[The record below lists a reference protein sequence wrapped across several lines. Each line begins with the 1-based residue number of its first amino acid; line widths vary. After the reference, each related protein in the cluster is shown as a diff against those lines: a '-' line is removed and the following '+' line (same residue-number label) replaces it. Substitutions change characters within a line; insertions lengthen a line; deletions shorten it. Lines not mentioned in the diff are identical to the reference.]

1 MLVKSTALWGMG
13 DNMRRALTTR
23 FLLCLALA
31 AAPCLCADS
40 VLVRGVVRDA
50 TGAVVVGATV
60 TVNSGDFSASARTDQ
75 EGKFSFTG
83 VPGREG
89 TLQVTAAG
97 FADAHKAWSAGAS
110 PQVDLEIVLRPS
122 SVSQQV
128 VVSAARTEI
137 RLADS
142 PGSTVLL
149 AQQDV
154 AASPSLMVDD
164 ILRQVPGFTLFR
176 RSDSR
181 SANPGSQGVSLRGLG
196 PSGASRALVLEDG
209 IPMVDPFGGWVFW
222 DRIPSVAVSS
232 MEVFRG
238 GGSHLYGSDAL
249 GGVVQFIS
257 RQPKAATPAFTVEGD
272 YGNERSPD
280 LSFWTG
286 TRVGKWDLEVSSS
299 LFRTDGYIPVPLVD
313 PDTNKP
319 LRGTIDAPVDSEHA
333 AVDIDVGRQVGAK
346 GRAFVRGNYYT
357 ESRDNGTVIQKNDTR
372 IGQGSAGLDQQFGT
386 NDSLAVRLFGNVE
399 TYHQSYS
406 AIAPNRDHESLTDLQ
421 TVPSQQLGASGQ
433 WTHLFG
439 RSDTVIA
446 GGDVNEVIGA
456 SDDQLFSKGP
466 NTANNAAGGRQR
478 TAGVFGEDILR
489 LQDKWTIILGARF
502 DDWRNFDASWIHTPV
517 STPGPIKGMFY
528 PDRSENAFSPRLSV
542 LRALNQ
548 HVAVTGSIYRAFRA
562 PTLNELYRNFQV
574 GNVFTLGNAALAA
587 EHLTGAEAGGKITG
601 WNGKLDLRGTFFW
614 SDIVDPVENVT
625 VNPKSSPIL
634 AEKEN
639 LGRTR
644 SRGLELDGV
653 VHLDHHVQISAG
665 YAYTDA
671 TVVQFTS
678 KVGPSLVGLDV
689 PQVPRQQFTW
699 EARYWNPSR
708 LLLSLQGRFVGQQ
721 FDDSL
726 NQYLLARFYAMD
738 LLIGRNVNRH
748 VEVFAA
754 AENVTDKR
762 YQVARTPT
770 LSVGPPILFRVGMRV
785 EFPGRR

>member
-1 MLVKSTALWGMG
+1 MTMARL
-13 DNMRRALTTR
+13 LTTWLVVW
-23 FLLCLALA
+23 FVGMTL
-31 AAPCLCADS
+31 PCVCADS
-40 VLVRGVVRDA
+40 VLIRGVVRDA
-50 TGAVVVGATV
+50 TGAVVAGAEV
-60 TVNSGDFSASARTDQ
+60 KVKSGEFSTSTRTNQ
-75 EGKFSFTG
+75 EGQFSFVG

-89 TLQVTAAG
+89 TLDVMAAG
-97 FADAHKAWSAGAS
+97 FADEHQTWSAGSS
-110 PQVDLEIVLRPS
+110 PHVELEIALRPS

-149 AQQDV
+149 AQADV

-232 MEVFRG
+232 MEIVRG

-257 RQPKAATPAFTVEGD
+257 RQPEASRPAFTLEGD
-272 YGNERSPD
+272 YGNEHTPD

-286 TRVGKWDLEVSSS
+286 TRVGKWDLELSSS
-299 LFRTDGYIPVPLVD
+299 LFRTDGYIPVPIID

-333 AVDIDVGRQVGAK
+333 AVDLDVGRQVGAK

-372 IGQGSAGLDQQFGT
+372 IGQGSAGLDQQFGS

-406 AIAPNRDHESLTDLQ
+406 SIAPNRDHESLTDLQ
-421 TVPSQQLGASGQ
+421 TVPSQQLGAGGQ

-439 RSDTVIA
+439 RRDTAIA
-446 GGDVNEVIGA
+446 GADVAEVIGA

-466 NTANNAAGGRQR
+466 NTADNAAGGRQR

-489 LQDKWTIILGARF
+489 LQDKWTIILGVRF
-502 DDWRNFDASWIHTPV
+502 DDWRNFDGSLIHTPV
-517 STPGPIKGMFY
+517 STTGRAKATLY

-548 HVAVTGSIYRAFRA
+548 HVSVTGSIYRAFRA

-574 GNVFTLGNAALAA
+574 GNTFTLGNAALTA
-587 EHLTGAEAGGKITG
+587 ERLTGAEAGAKVTG

-625 VNPKSSPIL
+625 LNPHSSPIL

-653 VHLDHHVQISAG
+653 VRLDHHIQISAG

-671 TVVQFTS
+671 TVVQYTS

-689 PQVPRQQFTW
+689 PQVPRQQFAW

-726 NQYLLARFYAMD
+726 NQYPLARFYAMD
-738 LLIGRNVNRH
+738 LLVGRNINPH
-748 VEVFAA
+748 LEVFAA
-754 AENVTDKR
+754 VENVTDER

-770 LSVGPPILFRVGMRV
+770 LSVGPPILFRIGMRAD
-785 EFPGRR
+785 FSAGR

>member
-1 MLVKSTALWGMG
+1 MERWLIVGL
-13 DNMRRALTTR
+13 
-23 FLLCLALA
+23 LLCCVATTLPGAW
-31 AAPCLCADS
+31 ADS
-40 VLVRGVVRDA
+40 VVVRGVVRDT
-50 TGAVVVGATV
+50 TGAIVAGATV
-60 TVNSGDFSASARTDQ
+60 TVMSGDFSAGAHTDQ
-75 EGKFSFTG
+75 EGKFSVTG

-97 FADAHKAWSAGAS
+97 FADEQQSWSAGTS
-110 PQVDLEIVLRPS
+110 PGVEAEIVLKPS
-122 SVSQQV
+122 SVNQQV
-128 VVSAARTEI
+128 VVSAARTGI

-149 AQQDV
+149 AQEDV

-249 GGVVQFIS
+249 GGVVQFIT
-257 RQPKAATPAFTVEGD
+257 RQPETSTPAFALEGD

-286 TRVGKWDLEVSSS
+286 TRVGKWDMELSSS

-319 LRGTIDAPVDSEHA
+319 LRGTVDAPVNSEHA
-333 AVDIDVGRQVGAK
+333 AVDLDVGHQVGAK

-357 ESRDNGTVIQKNDTR
+357 ESRDNGTVIQKNDTQ
-372 IGQGSAGLDQQFGT
+372 IGQGSAGLDQQLGT

-406 AIAPNRDHESLTDLQ
+406 SIAPNRDHESLTDLQ
-421 TVPSQQLGASGQ
+421 TVPSQQLGAGGQ

-439 RSDTVIA
+439 RHDTVIA
-446 GGDVNEVIGA
+446 GADVAEVIGA
-456 SDDQLFSKGP
+456 SDDHLFSKGP
-466 NTANNAAGGRQR
+466 NTADNAAGGRQR
-478 TAGVFGEDILR
+478 TSGVFGEDILR
-489 LQDKWTIILGARF
+489 LQGKWTIILGARF
-502 DDWRNFDASWIHTPV
+502 DDWRNFEGSLIHTPV
-517 STPGPIKGMFY
+517 STPGPIKATFY
-528 PDRSENAFSPRLSV
+528 PDRSQDAFSPRLSV

-548 HVAVTGSIYRAFRA
+548 HISVTGSIYRAFRA

-574 GNVFTLGNAALAA
+574 GNVFTLGNAALTA
-587 EHLTGAEAGGKITG
+587 EHLTGAEAGAKVTG

-625 VNPKSSPIL
+625 LNPHSSPIL

-653 VHLDHHVQISAG
+653 IHLDPHVQISAG

-671 TVVQFTS
+671 TVVQYTS
-678 KVGPSLVGLDV
+678 TAGPSLVGLDV

-726 NQYLLARFYAMD
+726 NQYPLARFYAMD
-738 LLIGRNVNRH
+738 LLIGRNVNH
-748 VEVFAA
+748 HLEVFAA
-754 AENVTDKR
+754 AENVTDER

-770 LSVGPPILFRVGMRV
+770 LSVGPPILFRVGMRLN
-785 EFPGRR
+785 FPSER

>member
-1 MLVKSTALWGMG
+1 M
-13 DNMRRALTTR
+13 MRAQTTWL
-23 FLLCLALA
+23 LLCLAIA
-31 AAPCLCADS
+31 AAPSFCADS
-40 VLVRGVVRDA
+40 ILVRGVVRDA
-50 TGAVVVGATV
+50 TGAIVAGATV
-60 TVNSGDFSASARTDQ
+60 TVRSGEFSATARANQ
-75 EGKFSFTG
+75 EGQFSFLG

-97 FADAHKAWSAGAS
+97 FADAHQTWSTGAG
-110 PQVDLEIVLRPS
+110 PQVEVEIVLRPS

-128 VVSAARTEI
+128 VVSAARTGI

-149 AQQDV
+149 AQEDV

-164 ILRQVPGFTLFR
+164 VLRQVPGFTLFR

-257 RQPKAATPAFTVEGD
+257 RQPEASTPALTLEGD
-272 YGNERSPD
+272 YGNERTPD

-286 TRVGKWDLEVSSS
+286 TRRGRWDMELSSS
-299 LFRTDGYIPVPLVD
+299 LFRTDGYIPVPLID

-319 LRGTIDAPVDSEHA
+319 LRGTIDAPVNSEHA
-333 AVDIDVGRQVGAK
+333 AVDVDVGRQVGAK

-357 ESRDNGTVIQKNDTR
+357 ESRDNGTVIQKNDTQ

-386 NDSLAVRLFGNVE
+386 NDSLAVRLLGNVE

-406 AIAPNRDHESLTDLQ
+406 SIAPNRDHESLTDLQ

-446 GGDVNEVIGA
+446 GGDINQVIGA
-456 SDDQLFSKGP
+456 SDDHLYSKGP
-466 NTANNAAGGRQR
+466 NTADNTAGGRQR
-478 TAGVFGEDILR
+478 TSGVFGEDIVR

-502 DDWRNFDASWIHTPV
+502 DDWRNFDGSLVHTPV
-517 STPGPIKGMFY
+517 STPGRVKATSY
-528 PDRSENAFSPRLSV
+528 PDRSENALSPRLSV
-542 LRALNQ
+542 LRALNRN
-548 HVAVTGSIYRAFRA
+548 VSVTGSIYRAFRA

-574 GNVFTLGNAALAA
+574 GNVFTLGNAALTA
-587 EHLTGAEAGGKITG
+587 ERLTGAEAGAKVTT
-601 WNGKLDLRGTFFW
+601 WNSKLDLRGTFFW

-625 VNPKSSPIL
+625 LNPNSSPIL

-653 VHLDHHVQISAG
+653 VRLDHHVQISAG

-671 TVVQFTS
+671 TVVQYTS
-678 KVGPSLVGLDV
+678 TVGPSLVGLDV
-689 PQVPRQQFTW
+689 PQIPRQQFTW

-721 FDDSL
+721 FDDDL
-726 NQYLLARFYAMD
+726 NQYPLARFYAMD
-738 LLIGRNVNRH
+738 LLVGRNISPH
-748 VEVFAA
+748 LEVFAA
-754 AENVTDKR
+754 AENVTDER

-770 LSVGPPILFRVGMRV
+770 LSVGPPILFRVGMRLD
-785 EFPGRR
+785 FPAGR

>member
-1 MLVKSTALWGMG
+1 MMRPQTACL
-13 DNMRRALTTR
+13 
-23 FLLCLALA
+23 LLCLAFA
-31 AAPCLCADS
+31 AVPSLWADS
-40 VLVRGVVRDA
+40 ILVQGVVRDA
-50 TGAVVVGATV
+50 GGAVVVGAEVRV
-60 TVNSGDFSASARTDQ
+60 TSGEFSAGVRTNQ
-75 EGKFSFTG
+75 EGQFSFVG

-97 FADAHKAWSAGAS
+97 FAEKHQTWSAGS
-110 PQVDLEIVLRPS
+110 GLQVELEIVLRPS

-249 GGVVQFIS
+249 GGVVQFIT
-257 RQPKAATPAFTVEGD
+257 RQPETATPAFTLEGD
-272 YGNERSPD
+272 YGNERTPD

-286 TRVGKWDLEVSSS
+286 TRVGKWDVELSSS
-299 LFRTDGYIPVPLVD
+299 LFRTDGYIPVPLID
-313 PDTNKP
+313 PDTSKP

-333 AVDIDVGRQVGAK
+333 AVDVDVGHQVGAK
-346 GRAFVRGNYYT
+346 GHAFVRGNYYT
-357 ESRDNGTVIQKNDTR
+357 ESRDNGTVIQKNDTQ

-386 NDSLAVRLFGNVE
+386 NDSLVVRLFGDVE

-406 AIAPNRDHESLTDLQ
+406 SIAPNRDHESLTDLQ

-439 RSDTVIA
+439 RRDTVIA
-446 GGDVNEVIGA
+446 GGDINQVIGA
-456 SDDQLFSKGP
+456 SDDHLYSKGP
-466 NTANNAAGGRQR
+466 NTADNSAGGRQR

-502 DDWRNFDASWIHTPV
+502 DDWRNFNGNLIHTPV
-517 STPGPIKGMFY
+517 STPGPIKGTFY

-548 HVAVTGSIYRAFRA
+548 HVSVTGSIYRAFRA

-574 GNVFTLGNAALAA
+574 GNTFTLGNAALTA
-587 EHLTGAEAGGKITG
+587 EHLTGAEAGAKVTG

-625 VNPKSSPIL
+625 LNPQSSPIL

-644 SRGLELDGV
+644 SRGVELDGV
-653 VHLDHHVQISAG
+653 VRLDDHVQISAG

-671 TVVQFTS
+671 TVVQYTS
-678 KVGPSLVGLDV
+678 TVGPSLVGLSV

-708 LLLSLQGRFVGQQ
+708 LLLSLQGRLVGQQ

-726 NQYLLARFYAMD
+726 NQYPLARFYAMD
-738 LLIGRNVNRH
+738 LLVGRNINPH
-748 VEVFAA
+748 LEVFAA
-754 AENVTDKR
+754 AENVTDER

-785 EFPGRR
+785 DFPAGR

>member
-1 MLVKSTALWGMG
+1 
-13 DNMRRALTTR
+13 
-23 FLLCLALA
+23 
-31 AAPCLCADS
+31 
-40 VLVRGVVRDA
+40 
-50 TGAVVVGATV
+50 
-60 TVNSGDFSASARTDQ
+60 
-75 EGKFSFTG
+75 
-83 VPGREG
+83 
-89 TLQVTAAG
+89 
-97 FADAHKAWSAGAS
+97 
-110 PQVDLEIVLRPS
+110 
-122 SVSQQV
+122 
-128 VVSAARTEI
+128 
-137 RLADS
+137 
-142 PGSTVLL
+142 
-149 AQQDV
+149 
-154 AASPSLMVDD
+154 
-164 ILRQVPGFTLFR
+164 
-176 RSDSR
+176 
-181 SANPGSQGVSLRGLG
+181 
-196 PSGASRALVLEDG
+196 
-209 IPMVDPFGGWVFW
+209 
-222 DRIPSVAVSS
+222 
-232 MEVFRG
+232 
-238 GGSHLYGSDAL
+238 
-249 GGVVQFIS
+249 
-257 RQPKAATPAFTVEGD
+257 
-272 YGNERSPD
+272 
-280 LSFWTG
+280 
-286 TRVGKWDLEVSSS
+286 
-299 LFRTDGYIPVPLVD
+299 
-313 PDTNKP
+313 
-319 LRGTIDAPVDSEHA
+319 
-333 AVDIDVGRQVGAK
+333 
-346 GRAFVRGNYYT
+346 
-357 ESRDNGTVIQKNDTR
+357 
-372 IGQGSAGLDQQFGT
+372 
-386 NDSLAVRLFGNVE
+386 
-399 TYHQSYS
+399 
-406 AIAPNRDHESLTDLQ
+406 
-421 TVPSQQLGASGQ
+421 
-433 WTHLFG
+433 
-439 RSDTVIA
+439 
-446 GGDVNEVIGA
+446 
-456 SDDQLFSKGP
+456 
-466 NTANNAAGGRQR
+466 
-478 TAGVFGEDILR
+478 
-489 LQDKWTIILGARF
+489 
-502 DDWRNFDASWIHTPV
+502 
-517 STPGPIKGMFY
+517 MFY

>member
-1 MLVKSTALWGMG
+1 MT
-13 DNMRRALTTR
+13 RALALLL
-23 FLLCLALA
+23 FLAGACY
-31 AAPCLCADS
+31 PVLCADS
-40 VLVRGVVRDA
+40 VLVQGVVRDA
-50 TGAVVVGATV
+50 SGAIVVGATV
-60 TVNSGDFSASARTDQ
+60 TVNSGDFRASARTNQ
-75 EGKFSFTG
+75 EGKFSFVD
-83 VPGREG
+83 VPGRNGALE
-89 TLQVTAAG
+89 VTAAG
-97 FADAHKAWSAGAS
+97 FADEHQTWSAGAS
-110 PQVDLEIVLRPS
+110 THVEIDIVLRPS

-128 VVSAARTEI
+128 VVSAARTGI

-149 AQQDV
+149 SQEDV

-164 ILRQVPGFTLFR
+164 MLRQVPGFTLFR

-196 PSGASRALVLEDG
+196 PSGASRALVLENG

-249 GGVVQFIS
+249 GGVVQFIT
-257 RQPKAATPAFTVEGD
+257 RQPETFTPAFTLEGD

-286 TRVGKWDLEVSSS
+286 TRVGKWDLGLSSS
-299 LFRTDGYIPVPLVD
+299 LFRTDGYIAVPLVD

-333 AVDIDVGRQVGAK
+333 AVDLDVGRQVGAK
-346 GRAFVRGNYYT
+346 GRGFVRGNYYT
-357 ESRDNGTVIQKNDTR
+357 ESRDNGTRIQKNDTQ
-372 IGQGSAGLDQQFGT
+372 IGEGAAGLDQQLGAS
-386 NDSLAVRLFGNVE
+386 DSLAVRLFGNVE

-406 AIAPNRDHESLTDLQ
+406 SIAPNRDQELLTDLQ

-439 RSDTVIA
+439 GRDTLIA
-446 GGDVNEVIGA
+446 GADVAEVIGA
-456 SDDQLFSKGP
+456 SDDHLYSKGP
-466 NTANNAAGGRQR
+466 NTADNAAGGRQR
-478 TAGVFGEDILR
+478 TSGVFGEDILR
-489 LQDKWTIILGARF
+489 LQDRWTIILGARF
-502 DDWRNFDASWIHTPV
+502 DDWRNFNGSLIHTPV
-517 STPGPIKGMFY
+517 STSGPIKATFY

-542 LRALNQ
+542 LRALNR
-548 HVAVTGSIYRAFRA
+548 HVSVTGSIYRAFRA

-574 GNVFTLGNAALAA
+574 GNVFTLGNAALTA
-587 EHLTGAEAGGKITG
+587 ERLTGAEAGTKVTG

-625 VNPKSSPIL
+625 LKPNSSPIL

-644 SRGLELDGV
+644 SRGVELDGV
-653 VHLDHHVQISAG
+653 VHLDRNIQVSAG

-671 TVVQFTS
+671 TVVQYTS
-678 KVGPSLVGLDV
+678 SVGPSLVGLDV
-689 PQVPRQQFTW
+689 PQVARQQFTW
-699 EARYWNPSR
+699 EARYWNPSQ

-721 FDDSL
+721 FDDAL
-726 NQYLLARFYAMD
+726 NQYPLARFYAMD
-738 LLIGRNVNRH
+738 LLVGRNVNRH

-785 EFPGRR
+785 DFPAGW